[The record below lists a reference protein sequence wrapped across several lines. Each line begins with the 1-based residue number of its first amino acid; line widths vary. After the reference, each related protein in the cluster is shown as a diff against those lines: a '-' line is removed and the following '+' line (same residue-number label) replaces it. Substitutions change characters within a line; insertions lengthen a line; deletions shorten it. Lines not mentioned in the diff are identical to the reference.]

1 MGYPKAEDQYDYPVS
16 VNLMRM
22 HVNIFTSYVCDSI
35 ITVAAC
41 RLALMVCCISLVVT
55 KVSFAV
61 FSYSVSLSLIH
72 LFVASN
78 PNGGYTN
85 KAQVASSD
93 SGCIIRIRKDGTIPP
108 GNLARAW

>member
-1 MGYPKAEDQYDYPVS
+1 MV
-16 VNLMRM
+16 
-22 HVNIFTSYVCDSI
+22 
-35 ITVAAC
+35 VAY
-41 RLALMVCCISLVVT
+41 RLALMACCISLVVT
-55 KVSFAV
+55 KVSFAYYMP
-61 FSYSVSLSLIH
+61 FSLLFTLAH
-72 LFVASN
+72 LFAASN